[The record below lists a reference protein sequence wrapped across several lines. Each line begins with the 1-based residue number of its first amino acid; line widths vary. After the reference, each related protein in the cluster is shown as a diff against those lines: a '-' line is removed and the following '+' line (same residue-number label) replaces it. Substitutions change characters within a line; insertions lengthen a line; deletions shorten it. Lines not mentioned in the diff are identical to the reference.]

1 MIESKVYLISM
12 KVILVLLL
20 TKRGDLIFL
29 EFLLEG
35 EISNIMSVRQVISS
49 TKNEE
54 LFLKVEP
61 WFLILVQIILF
72 S

>member
-54 LFLKVEP
+54 LFLKVDP